1 MDGKIIIGTT
11 IDTSGLDDG
20 IDKVKSRIKQLQDK
34 YDAEIDTN
42 IDYYEM
48 ENSFDALDKAFEG
61 FEKGSKE
68 YKQIEDYILE
78 NLKGSVEWQSLLLT
92 GIRDLKKEY
101 DELSHKQI
109 MSPVEIEHAKELKQL
124 IEDMINIYE
133 KEMGEGISVK
143 GFTDT
148 DKTLP
153 KINNKLK
160 TMGKSLEKIGRQVGH
175 MGLSL
180 LGIHSIY
187 GMISSSVSR
196 ITSQNQEM
204 KAGIDQLNNM
214 LDNIIYRILNFLLP
228 VIEAIVYMIGRL
240 FKDVLGIDLNSQNF
254 SNNMKNAN
262 NSATKLR
269 KQLMGFDEMNIL
281 NKDGTIGALGESAGG
296 DNNNDTTTPG
306 GVTQKAK
313 DIIKQYERTWDYIE
327 DKTFEF
333 LDEAMGWGANNI
345 GVTEPTSAK
354 YLMKKYG
361 DMIDEVADFVEKG
374 QKRVANGIVYLTDE
388 YGRTI
393 ELTEPYYNSLKEL
406 LDTRLWSKNVGGP
419 IREFVKQY
427 KKLPPVE
434 KDVKAINSATKSFA
448 TETQQEWNK
457 AFDNMKSALNGA
469 VYEYKNGQYEVR
481 LATGQTK
488 TFTEQQFKWL
498 QEYAK
503 QNNIKLID
511 GANVVSSTIQTGI
524 RAIGF
529 KSQETGNDIQNG
541 ATGVATGVIGTA
553 NRAFNNIEQK
563 GEESANNVIDSFEK
577 VQPAIKKAF
586 DWDWYYPE
594 LQQGGAGLGGAVSGA
609 MIGAINKG
617 LDSTETVINK
627 AISIIR
633 QFIQN
638 MNLPGAVGVATL
650 GASVASL
657 RSITLPRI
665 KLAKGGIINKVGSG
679 VPVGAIAGER
689 GREAILPLTDSQQM
703 EYLGRAIAKYIVI
716 NLTNVTEL
724 DGRQIARSVSQVMN
738 DMNFA
743 SNGGVI

>member
-281 NKDGTIGALGESAGG
+281 NKDGTIGALGKSAGG